1 MNNRNSTLII
11 IILILLMVLSLF
23 MLSRDNIDEEVYH
36 KKYVPINELGDLN
49 DYFVS
54 NIIEFNGMIINSY
67 LENDTLDNIDVLTN
81 KNKIIFTFKNIL
93 KDENNYNKFLV
104 LDKKTLNTSDKD
116 PKSKD
121 VYSYITTSD
130 FKNYYTSLFNEDFNI
145 DDRDKSPSNNEFDM
159 YNMYLYYKNND
170 TPYKIDSIIS
180 TKNTIDDNYIITSE
194 VVINLN
200 KELSEKLKKDKV
212 EAIIKYTYLENDV
225 VKLISFK
232 TKTSN

>member
-1 MNNRNSTLII
+1 
-11 IILILLMVLSLF
+11 
-23 MLSRDNIDEEVYH
+23 
-36 KKYVPINELGDLN
+36 
-49 DYFVS
+49 
-54 NIIEFNGMIINSY
+54 
-67 LENDTLDNIDVLTN
+67 
-81 KNKIIFTFKNIL
+81 
-93 KDENNYNKFLV
+93 
-104 LDKKTLNTSDKD
+104 
-116 PKSKD
+116 
-121 VYSYITTSD
+121 
-130 FKNYYTSLFNEDFNI
+130 
-145 DDRDKSPSNNEFDM
+145 M